1 MMMENKIQID
11 KPFEQIQGDKETI
24 FKISKIVIKISNQRR
39 NKQKLIFQSRIK
51 IKANGILS
59 QIKKLNKKMI
69 NNKNRLCQMSK
80 NRTHGKKVKLQ
91 IKRKTSLNNKEI
103 KEELEVMNKE
113 VIEAIDIITMKE
125 TKINNKKIN
134 WIQEEE
140 EEEEIEEIEITIR
153 IIMKEQ
159 IIKEE
164 ILTIEMMEI
173 EETLIMVNEDNS
185 MEKEEEVDI
194 EEEVV
199 LTTEIMM
206 IEEMDLIEETT
217 MEVTIVTLIETT
229 IIITINKEDNEISV
243 EIKTR
248 T

>member
-1 MMMENKIQID
+1 M
-11 KPFEQIQGDKETI
+11 
-24 FKISKIVIKISNQRR
+24 VIKNSNQKR
-39 NKQKLIFQSRIK
+39 NKQKLIFRSRIK

-59 QIKKLNKKMI
+59 QIKKIKRKMI

-91 IKRKTSLNNKEI
+91 IKRKTSRNNKAI
-103 KEELEVMNKE
+103 KEELEVMDQE
-113 VIEAIDIITMKE
+113 VIEATDIITMKE
-125 TKINNKKIN
+125 AKINKKTIN

-140 EEEEIEEIEITIR
+140 KEEEIEEIETSIR
-153 IIMKEQ
+153 IITKEL

-164 ILTIEMMEI
+164 ILTIEMMDI
-173 EETLIMVNEDNS
+173 EETSIMVNEDNS
-185 MEKEEEVDI
+185 MDKEEEVAI

-206 IEEMDLIEETT
+206 IEEMDFSEETT
-217 MEVTIVTLIETT
+217 MEVTIVTSIETT
-229 IIITINKEDNEISV
+229 ITITINKGDNVISA

>member
-1 MMMENKIQID
+1 
-11 KPFEQIQGDKETI
+11 
-24 FKISKIVIKISNQRR
+24 
-39 NKQKLIFQSRIK
+39 
-51 IKANGILS
+51 
-59 QIKKLNKKMI
+59 
-69 NNKNRLCQMSK
+69 
-80 NRTHGKKVKLQ
+80 
-91 IKRKTSLNNKEI
+91 
-103 KEELEVMNKE
+103 
-113 VIEAIDIITMKE
+113 
-125 TKINNKKIN
+125 
-134 WIQEEE
+134 
-140 EEEEIEEIEITIR
+140 
-153 IIMKEQ
+153 
-159 IIKEE
+159 
-164 ILTIEMMEI
+164 
-173 EETLIMVNEDNS
+173 